1 MGNINR
7 RCSGKSPIVGYIHRL
22 VITDP
27 IGNERDWY
35 ANIGNGI
42 PTFEVLDETVKVV
55 DPDVRQYS
63 INIFPQYTTK
73 YIAVGAKIRK
83 IFGYS
88 VCGRTP
94 PRKSPIPPYP
104 VTRGQLDSIYNN
116 ERQSFITPCSL
127 TSITKDTVTGYS
139 RFGLKTKAY
148 DVTTSGLW
156 SLPSLDFYGSDGL
169 EYLHFPEKPKR
180 VYSSQCLDTCGG
192 DEILIYSN
200 ILPNATHIGDNLAP
214 LLVRAPCPTY
224 KFGASRMYDGKWTV
238 QHQTWYME
246 NLEFKTLLPNSNLD
260 DMYITVSNSFGDV
273 LYTRVLEIQVIIREK
288 NTSDSGPVS

>member
-1 MGNINR
+1 MNI
-7 RCSGKSPIVGYIHRL
+7 
-22 VITDP
+22 
-27 IGNERDWY
+27 
-35 ANIGNGI
+35 
-42 PTFEVLDETVKVV
+42 
-55 DPDVRQYS
+55 
-63 INIFPQYTTK
+63 
-73 YIAVGAKIRK
+73 
-83 IFGYS
+83 
-88 VCGRTP
+88 
-94 PRKSPIPPYP
+94 
-104 VTRGQLDSIYNN
+104 IYNN

-148 DVTTSGLW
+148 DVATSGLW
-156 SLPSLDFYGSDGL
+156 SLQSLDFYGPDGL

-238 QHQTWYME
+238 QHQTWYIE
-246 NLEFKTLLPNSNLD
+246 NLEFKTLLPNINLD
-260 DMYITVSNSFGDV
+260 DMYITVSNLFGDV
-273 LYTRVLEIQVIIREK
+273 LYTGVLEIQVIIREK